1 MHSATKPVI
10 LNPINTMK
18 RLLILSSALCA
29 ALTATAQ
36 KSQYSGPLPRTIIKF
51 SPQHLFVNTL
61 HGGAEIFNDDMRL
74 SHNFSLL
81 ARYKPA
87 NPEDMD
93 GRSSTGV
100 AVEYMARFYPN
111 KFKVVKKLGS
121 ETPMGMYGGFFAQ
134 AGSYT
139 DKGTIETYDPNT
151 FQYDL
156 KDVKVTHTPF
166 NIGFVLGRQMVVS
179 DFIYVDM
186 HLGAGLRVSN
196 SKTDTYEI
204 ARNGRKDYNYLNST
218 AFPLHGFSG
227 ILPRMGFS
235 IGLGIQ

>member
-1 MHSATKPVI
+1 MHSAAKPVI

-87 NPEDMD
+87 NPE
-93 GRSSTGV
+93 
-100 AVEYMARFYPN
+100 N
-111 KFKVVKKLGS
+111 
-121 ETPMGMYGGFFAQ
+121 
-134 AGSYT
+134 
-139 DKGTIETYDPNT
+139 
-151 FQYDL
+151 
-156 KDVKVTHTPF
+156 
-166 NIGFVLGRQMVVS
+166 
-179 DFIYVDM
+179 
-186 HLGAGLRVSN
+186 
-196 SKTDTYEI
+196 
-204 ARNGRKDYNYLNST
+204 
-218 AFPLHGFSG
+218 
-227 ILPRMGFS
+227 
-235 IGLGIQ
+235 